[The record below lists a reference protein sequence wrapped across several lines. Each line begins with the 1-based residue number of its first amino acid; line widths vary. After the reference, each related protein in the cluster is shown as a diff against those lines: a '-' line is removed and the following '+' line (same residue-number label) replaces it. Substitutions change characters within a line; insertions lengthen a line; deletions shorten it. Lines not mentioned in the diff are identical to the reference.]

1 MIKIGNRLEI
11 NSCVGLKGVSLM
23 SAFLKIAVCLTCHNR
38 IEKTISCL
46 DSLYKQKA
54 LNTGQYNLSVFLCDD
69 GSTDGTAIEVKR
81 RFPDVH
87 VIQGDGALFWARGM
101 EVAFSESKNID
112 PDFFLM
118 INDDVVFNDNMLE
131 LMFDSYNAAAKEYK
145 LVSVVGSFRDS
156 KTNDWSY
163 GGMAWNKRLYK
174 DVKSV
179 VYPKAPFAICDLAN
193 WNCFLLPARL
203 AEVVGGIET
212 IYSHAMADYD
222 YSIRILKNDGKIV
235 VASDYVGTCSR
246 NNIIGTW
253 QDVGTPLLKRYKL
266 LHNRTARPA
275 KSYAHYCKVAY
286 GNAWWYWFGIQYI
299 WIAKTSMQHRIGS
312 LFKN

>member
-1 MIKIGNRLEI
+1 MVKERIKIG
-11 NSCVGLKGVSLM
+11 
-23 SAFLKIAVCLTCHNR
+23 VCCTCHNR

-46 DSLYKQKA
+46 ESLYNQKA
-54 LNTGQYNLSVFLCDD
+54 LSTGKYDLSVFLCDD
-69 GSTDGTAIEVKR
+69 GSTDATAFEVQR
-81 RFPDVH
+81 RFPEVH
-87 VIQGDGALFWARGM
+87 IIHGNGNLYWARGM
-101 EVAFSESKNID
+101 GIAFSASKEVD

-118 INDDVVFNDNMLE
+118 INDDVVFNDNMLD
-131 LMFDSYNAAAKEYK
+131 LMLNSYSAAVKENN

-179 VYPKAPFAICDLAN
+179 VYPKSPFVKCDLAN
-193 WNCFLLPARL
+193 WNCFLLPAKL
-203 AEVVGGIET
+203 AERVGGIET

-222 YSIRILKNDGKIV
+222 YSIRIRKSGGQIV

-246 NNIIGTW
+246 NSIIGTW
-253 QDVGTPLLKRYKL
+253 QDVSIPLMKRYEL

-275 KSYAHYCKVAY
+275 KSYAFYCKVAY
-286 GNAWWYWFGIQYI
+286 GKTWWYWFCIQYI
-299 WIAKTSMQHRIGS
+299 WIAKTSLQYRIGKTTKS
-312 LFKN
+312 I